1 MPSITINTLTARHSA
16 NDASNVQP
24 CDANHDS
31 AGSTASA
38 PLRNA
43 ALVMLMINIG
53 TQAAIT
59 AGTIQRWR
67 SSIGARDGKKSTA
80 RPMIGNDNGV
90 ISQLNHSM
98 TGPMIGTAVWE
109 PRSGP
114 LFAAAVAINASVINA
129 AVVPRAPRNI
139 STAAPIRNAVVCA
152 SAPR

>member
-1 MPSITINTLTARHSA
+1 MPSLTISRLTARHSA

-24 CDANHDS
+24 CVANHDNVGNALS
-31 AGSTASA
+31 GPVRS
-38 PLRNA
+38 A
-43 ALVMLMINIG
+43 ALAMLMINIG

-67 SSIGARDGKKSTA
+67 RSIGALDGKQSTA
-80 RPMIGNDNGV
+80 RRMIGNDNGV

-98 TGPMIGTAVWE
+98 TGPMIGTAVWK
-109 PRSGP
+109 PTSGP